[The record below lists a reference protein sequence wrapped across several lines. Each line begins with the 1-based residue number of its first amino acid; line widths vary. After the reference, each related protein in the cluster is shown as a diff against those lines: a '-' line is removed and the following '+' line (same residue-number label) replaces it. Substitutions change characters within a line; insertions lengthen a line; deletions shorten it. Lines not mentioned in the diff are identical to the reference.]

1 MEEEGRSCC
10 NQSGL
15 EVKVKGEAWV
25 KFTYGA
31 AQYKQKWVVLQGE
44 RGFAAISE
52 RDGRDLGVYVK
63 GVVPV
68 HSGEG
73 SNPVDDREWLENDS
87 GVTGGADTGTHTT
100 NKTQL
105 LEIVRL
111 PVAAR
116 KELRTVY

>member
-1 MEEEGRSCC
+1 M
-10 NQSGL
+10 
-15 EVKVKGEAWV
+15 KVKGEAWV

-31 AQYKQKWVVLQGE
+31 ARYKQKWVVLQGE

-73 SNPVDDREWLENDS
+73 SNPVDVTRDRDFS
-87 GVTGGADTGTHTT
+87 GCSGRGFGSP
-100 NKTQL
+100 NN
-105 LEIVRL
+105 
-111 PVAAR
+111 
-116 KELRTVY
+116 